1 MYTVKTFNAISD
13 IIKEHL
19 PEKEYNV
26 SSNAGIYEAALVR
39 SANLHT
45 EIFPPQLLAI
55 ARAGAGYN
63 NIPLEKCAEKGIVV
77 FNTPGA
83 NANAVKEL
91 VLCGLLLAGRQ
102 VVPAI
107 QWLESAY
114 ANGIT
119 GLGELAEKQ
128 KKYFVGPE
136 LAGKKLGV
144 VGLGAIGVQ
153 VANAAANGLNMEVMG
168 YDPYMSV
175 EAAWHLTR
183 SVRHAATLD
192 EIFSECDYITL
203 HLPLTDKTRGMVDS
217 LRFAAM
223 KPGAVLL
230 NFARGG
236 LVNTD
241 DLLEAL
247 ATGRLARYV
256 TDFPDDALVCKKN
269 IITLPHLG
277 ASTPES
283 EENCAA
289 MAAKQLADYL
299 EHGDIVNSVNFP
311 SCSMPRTGAW
321 RLCILNR
328 NVAGMVGKIT
338 AVLAA
343 ENHNIDNMLNKSRG
357 DWACTLIDTGT
368 EPSPACLAA
377 LVAIDGV
384 VKVRALGR

>member
-19 PEKEYNV
+19 PEREYNV
-26 SSNAGIYEAALVR
+26 SSTAGIYEAALVR

-168 YDPYMSV
+168 
-175 EAAWHLTR
+175 
-183 SVRHAATLD
+183 
-192 EIFSECDYITL
+192 
-203 HLPLTDKTRGMVDS
+203 
-217 LRFAAM
+217 
-223 KPGAVLL
+223 
-230 NFARGG
+230 
-236 LVNTD
+236 
-241 DLLEAL
+241 
-247 ATGRLARYV
+247 
-256 TDFPDDALVCKKN
+256 
-269 IITLPHLG
+269 
-277 ASTPES
+277 
-283 EENCAA
+283 
-289 MAAKQLADYL
+289 
-299 EHGDIVNSVNFP
+299 
-311 SCSMPRTGAW
+311 
-321 RLCILNR
+321 
-328 NVAGMVGKIT
+328 
-338 AVLAA
+338 
-343 ENHNIDNMLNKSRG
+343 
-357 DWACTLIDTGT
+357 
-368 EPSPACLAA
+368 
-377 LVAIDGV
+377 
-384 VKVRALGR
+384 

>member
-1 MYTVKTFNAISD
+1 MFTVKTFNAISN
-13 IIKEHL
+13 IIRQHL
-19 PEKEYNV
+19 DDETYTID
-26 SSNAGIYEAALVR
+26 ADAFTYDAALVR
-39 SANLHT
+39 SADLHET
-45 EIFPPQLLAI
+45 AFPQRLLAI

-63 NIPLEKCAEKGIVV
+63 NIPLERCAEQGIVV

-119 GLGELAEKQ
+119 GLGALAEKQ

-153 VANAAANGLNMEVMG
+153 VANAAANGLNMDVLG

-183 SVRHAATLD
+183 SVRHADTLD
-192 EIFSECDYITL
+192 QIFAECDYITL
-203 HLPLTDKTRGMVDS
+203 HLPLKDNTRGMVNAER
-217 LRFAAM
+217 LAAI

-236 LVNTD
+236 LVDTD
-241 DLLEAL
+241 ALLDAL
-247 ATGRLARYV
+247 ACGKLARYV
-256 TDFPDDALVCKKN
+256 TDFPDDALVGKKN

-311 SCSMPRTGAW
+311 ACSMPRTGAW

-328 NVAGMVGKIT
+328 NITGMVGKIT

-343 ENHNIDNMLNKSRG
+343 EGHNIDNMLNKSRG

-368 EPSPACLAA
+368 EPSPACIAA
-377 LVAIDGV
+377 LEDIDGV
-384 VKVRALGR
+384 VRVRTLGR